1 MIIPPIPASSDK
13 RPVFRVLDLFCG
25 GGGFSLAA
33 YGALT
38 ALGYRVELTCLNH
51 SPRAIATHKANFP
64 PETTRHLCTGIDEV
78 RPQDLYPNGEKLDL
92 LLASPECTHHSQARG
107 GKPMSDQSRS
117 SAFLVV
123 EFIQVLTPRM
133 VIFENVKEFRDWSPL
148 GANLRP
154 LKSKRG
160 AIFNAWFAAIES
172 IGYRGAHRVLCSAD
186 HGDPT
191 TRERLFIQFV
201 RGRTKIV
208 WPEPTHAKHPQPEL
222 FGAPRKRWVPA
233 RSIID
238 WSKPG
243 KSIFE
248 RKKPLSPKTLA
259 RIEVGLRKFGLNPF
273 LTPGQGERT
282 TQTPRTHS
290 VEEPVPTV
298 TATGHLH
305 VAQPFL
311 VSFDH
316 SGCGAGLV
324 SSADRPLST
333 ITTKA
338 RHAVAEPFL
347 VKLRGTSN
355 AASLETPAPTLTAGG
370 NHLALAEPF
379 LIHTAHAG
387 QRRPRSVEEPMPTV
401 AGNRGDVAL
410 IEPGLLPQQ
419 SGGCL
424 RPVSLPTP
432 TIATAGAIGLVEPFL
447 VKYNGTS
454 HVSSIDQPVPTVTTK
469 PRFGLA
475 RPLITVNGEHYELD
489 VKFRILNASELKQ
502 AMGFPPDYVL
512 TGSQS
517 DQVRCVGNA
526 VSHRLARNLI
536 GAAITQNPNFAS
548 EFSFADAA

>member
-1 MIIPPIPASSDK
+1 
-13 RPVFRVLDLFCG
+13 
-25 GGGFSLAA
+25 
-33 YGALT
+33 
-38 ALGYRVELTCLNH
+38 LGYRVELTCLNH

-78 RPQDLYPNGEKLDL
+78 RPQDLYPNGEQVDL
-92 LLASPECTHHSQARG
+92 LLASPECTHHSRARG
-107 GKPMSDQSRS
+107 GKPINDQSRAA
-117 SAFLVV
+117 AFLVV
-123 EFIQVLTPRM
+123 EFIQVLAPRL
-133 VIFENVKEFRDWSPL
+133 IILENVEEFRAWSPL

-154 LKSKRG
+154 LKSKKG
-160 AIFNAWFAAIES
+160 AIFNAWFAAIEA

-201 RGRTKIV
+201 RGRRSIV
-208 WPEPTHAKHPQPEL
+208 WPEPTHAKNPQPDL
-222 FGAPRKRWVPA
+222 FGAPRKHWVPA

-248 RKKPLSPKTLA
+248 RKKPLSAKTLA
-259 RIEVGLRKFGLNPF
+259 RIEVGLRKFGLNAF
-273 LTPGQGERT
+273 LTPGQGERA

-290 VEEPVPTV
+290 VEDPVPTV

-305 VAQPFL
+305 VVQPFL

-316 SGCGAGLV
+316 GGSGSAPV

-338 RHAVAEPFL
+338 RHGVAEPSL
-347 VKLRGTSN
+347 VKLNGSR
-355 AASLETPAPTLTAGG
+355 
-370 NHLALAEPF
+370 LACAEPF

-387 QRRPRSVEEPMPTV
+387 QRRPRSLEEPMPTV

-432 TIATAGAIGLVEPFL
+432 TIATAGAIALIQPFL
-447 VKYNGTS
+447 VKYYGTS
-454 HVSSIDQPVPTVTTK
+454 TVSSIDQPVPTVTTK

-512 TGSQS
+512 TGTQS